1 MHKAVFLDRD
11 GVINRGF
18 IVDGKSYAP
27 RKIEDFK
34 LLPFVIQSVE
44 KLINNGFLVIVITN
58 QPDIANGLLDIETL
72 NLMHEKLITKLKLT
86 DIYFCPHSKNENCEC
101 RKPKPGMIYS
111 AVKKYKINISN
122 SFLVGD
128 RASDIEAA
136 NAIRCRSIFI
146 NRNYKEPKP
155 FTQEKTVN
163 SLKSATNYILKL
175 KKNKDGKSK

>member
-18 IVDGKSYAP
+18 IIDGKSYAP

-34 LLPFVIQSVE
+34 LLPLVIQSVE

-72 NLMHEKLITKLKLT
+72 NLMHEKLRTKLKVT

-101 RKPKPGMIYS
+101 RKPKPGMIV
-111 AVKKYKINISN
+111 AAAQKYKINFFK

-128 RASDIEAA
+128 RASDIEAGKKVG
-136 NAIRCRSIFI
+136 CRLIFI

-155 FTQEKTVN
+155 ISQEKTVN
-163 SLKSATNYILKL
+163 NLKSATNYILKN
-175 KKNKDGKSK
+175 KK